1 VVDIDTC
8 TVANAEAV
16 NRVVLD
22 VDVMDRAGSKHFVHF
37 DEVVGPFLR
46 SVVSYIMNGNTH
58 FATPPLLPRP
68 SHQALPL
75 PSRTALAAAVISM
88 SVPPTLMNG

>member
-1 VVDIDTC
+1 VVDINTC
-8 TVANAEAV
+8 TVADAEAV
-16 NRVVLD
+16 HGIVLD
-22 VDVMDRAGSKHFVHF
+22 VDVMDRARPKDFVHF
-37 DEVVGPFLR
+37 NKMVGSCGW
-46 SVVSYIMNGNTH
+46 SVVLQSTSGHTH

-88 SVPPTLMNG
+88 LVPPTLMNG